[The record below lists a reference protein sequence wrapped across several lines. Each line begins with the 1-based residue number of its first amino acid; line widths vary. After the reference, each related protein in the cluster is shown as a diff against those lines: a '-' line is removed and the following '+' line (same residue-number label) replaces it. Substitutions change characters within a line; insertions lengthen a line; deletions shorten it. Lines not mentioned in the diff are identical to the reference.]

1 LNDALSPGITQF
13 LSNKDAANYSSYPK
27 AFLNWVLFDNQ
38 FHFVQG
44 GVSQV
49 KSGTSK
55 QALVADIPVMPRS
68 GYLFIY
74 LSNESSQD
82 VFFDQ
87 LVVHH
92 RPGPLLAEDHYYPFG
107 LEMVGI
113 SDSAMNRLENRYRY
127 NGMELNEKEFADG
140 WGLDEY
146 TARFRGLDVQIG
158 RWRQID
164 PKQDVEE
171 SGYAANEDNPVMW
184 SDPEGDCPWCLAI
197 LGEMAAGAAISGAI
211 EAGIQLYDIA
221 TTDKKLSDFNWQ
233 QVGEAAAVGAVTGP
247 IFSWA
252 GRAVSPYL
260 KRITAGFT
268 SRAVGKGVQQVLKY
282 AGYGGDVKAVAGR
295 TMKAL
300 GKFEGGIDVLKVQ
313 AEKMGMLKQIDE
325 MKAQMMEGV
334 EMLNVSSHSW
344 NTAEMEAVKAGK
356 GAFEKYNVPFLE
368 DAWKKGEIFRF
379 VTDPVKYKEMLKQAG
394 KWSAKEADT
403 FGKELLWLEE
413 RSGKSISEM
422 IDTKT
427 GTIDLSKYN
436 K

>member
-1 LNDALSPGITQF
+1 MNDALSPGITQF

-113 SDSAMNRLENRYRY
+113 SDRAMGRLENRYRY

-140 WGLDEY
+140 WGLDVY

-158 RWRQID
+158 RWWQID

-221 TTDKKLSDFNWQ
+221 TTDKKLSDFSWQ

-260 KRITAGFT
+260 KRITANIT
-268 SRAVGKGVQQVLKY
+268 SRSLTAAENAFVRFGVRGSNVVVKTTEEVNKEFLNIGWKAPYKARTKVIEFTTTQEEKFVRVFNSQKGNKVREWIMKESELYDESGKMLTPEQIKDKFALPGKEPPDKMVEVKIPAGIRIR
-282 AGYGGDVKAVAGR
+282 AGYAAKVEGWG
-295 TMKAL
+295 
-300 GKFEGGIDVLKVQ
+300 EGG
-313 AEKMGMLKQIDE
+313 G
-325 MKAQMMEGV
+325 
-334 EMLNVSSHSW
+334 
-344 NTAEMEAVKAGK
+344 
-356 GAFEKYNVPFLE
+356 
-368 DAWKKGEIFRF
+368 
-379 VTDPVKYKEMLKQAG
+379 
-394 KWSAKEADT
+394 
-403 FGKELLWLEE
+403 
-413 RSGKSISEM
+413 
-422 IDTKT
+422 
-427 GTIDLSKYN
+427 
-436 K
+436 